1 MRAIAWHKRLHQVAK
16 RQRITRQRRS
26 FHVSHSTRD
35 SSRPPSDEGGVR
47 QDEEPSKKE
56 IEAAQDV
63 VASEVDQNVA
73 RLNEHG
79 GRRTLRN
86 RRPRGIPA
94 VPPIPDWFLKYN
106 VKLCESSENKKA
118 SGERKRIWLVEKG
131 TDNTLL
137 SIPYDVEDKK
147 ILKAKQDEIQRMED
161 HAKRRKLHAAGV
173 PTELQEAMRK
183 EFEKALGAKD
193 DKEDV
198 KSAKP
203 ATFEP
208 SFRVPSVTSVTE
220 EPSKKIT
227 DPDAF
232 GVDNFFSSGSDPS
245 IWLRVLVQALMEA
258 AFSLARPDV
267 GKTFSSTKT
276 NLAIHFLDSNA
287 HEEVDGFVEQMA
299 DLAGADI
306 IRLDANDLAE
316 LGEDYVQHDDTPGS
330 IATLAYETY
339 RGFQATSLSD
349 ALSPDNAKAEDDP
362 AMDDVEQDIGD
373 MDGSGS
379 PFGNIEDIKQLL
391 EQNKDVLRNALGTG
405 RVFGINLA
413 NTSDTATP
421 QSTQPALRTGP
432 KPTSWDEFK
441 LSTLLDSLLD
451 APATKRTAYDREPA
465 VKTFRSSFARYK
477 LAKTNKPELKG
488 LEIGLALTNAVKRS
502 HIALEVRD
510 TESYPDVSKEESVSR
525 KNRGARTIVHLR
537 DLHNLR
543 MTRQGDAIV
552 HRLARIVQ
560 QRRKEGEQI
569 IIVGTTADSQY
580 RPLDSSE
587 EDEENFFTSV
597 TAHHWAKSATHN
609 FPDFLETSRS
619 LANPLVTGG
628 GYRRLQDINIRN
640 IRNMIRRLRIPVV
653 EEGFDDPVPWHE
665 LLPSLKL
672 GEYALPQAEILRIV
686 LYADGLRTLFS
697 ERPRLELVH
706 IPLAV
711 MLLEVTDR
719 AIGPTIAPQAATT
732 LPDFKPIERTDSSKK
747 NRKQSVNKRSMEQ
760 VRKNC
765 SKHESRLLSGVVD
778 PDNIKTTF
786 DDVHAP
792 KETIEALKTLTTLS
806 LLRPEAFQYGVLA
819 KDRLPGLLLY
829 GPPGTGKTLLAK
841 AVAKESQA
849 TVLEVSGAQIYEKY
863 VGEGEK
869 MVNAVFSLAK
879 KLSPCIVFIDEADAI
894 FGSRGGAGNRT
905 THREIINQF
914 LRGWDGMDDHSVF
927 MMVATN
933 RPFDLDDAV
942 LRRLPRRLLVD
953 LPVAKDRESILG
965 IHLKDEQLDESV
977 SLEKLA
983 QQTPLYSGSDLKNLC
998 VAAALTCVREENEQL
1013 AKDEDFRLPERRTLN
1028 SKHFDKAL
1036 AEISASISEDMSSLG
1051 AIRKFDEQFGDRRSR
1066 KKKSG
1071 YGFGMRPETDES
1083 AARVRQ
1089 DGPRP

>member
-16 RQRITRQRRS
+16 RQRITRQRR
-26 FHVSHSTRD
+26 T
-35 SSRPPSDEGGVR
+35 E
-47 QDEEPSKKE
+47 QKE

-208 SFRVPSVTSVTE
+208 S
-220 EPSKKIT
+220 
-227 DPDAF
+227 
-232 GVDNFFSSGSDPS
+232 SDPS

-653 EEGFDDPVPWHE
+653 EEGFDDPVP
-665 LLPSLKL
+665 
-672 GEYALPQAEILRIV
+672 
-686 LYADGLRTLFS
+686 
-697 ERPRLELVH
+697 PRLELVH